1 MSTDAGPEVPAI
13 DPEEFAELVQGASDD
28 QLRAGLEANRELLLA
43 EIFRQMP
50 TRLDR
55 ERASDI
61 DAVVEW
67 RIADPKTREHDVWQL
82 ILRDGSAEVRP
93 GPAED
98 PTVTMEIGAIDFMR
112 LITGGANGP
121 RLFLFGRL
129 KVRGNLVLAAR
140 MPGLFDI
147 PGA

>member
-1 MSTDAGPEVPAI
+1 MSTDAHEAPAI
-13 DPEEFAELVQGASDD
+13 DPEEFASLVQSASDD

-50 TRLDR
+50 SRLDR
-55 ERASDI
+55 ERAADI

-67 RIADPKTREHDVWQL
+67 RIVDHETREHDVWHL
-82 ILRDGSAEVRP
+82 ILREGQAEVRP

-98 PTVTMEIGAIDFMR
+98 ATVTMEVGAVDFMR

-121 RLFLFGRL
+121 KLFLFGRL

>member
-1 MSTDAGPEVPAI
+1 MSTDSPAI
-13 DPEEFAELVQGASDD
+13 DPEEFAELVQGATDD

-50 TRLDR
+50 ERLDQ

-61 DAVVEW
+61 EAVVEW
-67 RIADPKTREHDVWQL
+67 RIVDPKTREQDIWQL
-82 ILRDGSAEVRP
+82 ILRDGNAEVQP

-98 PTVTMEIGAIDFMR
+98 PTVTMEVGAIDFMR

-121 RLFLFGRL
+121 KLFLFGRL

-147 PGA
+147 PGT

>member
-1 MSTDAGPEVPAI
+1 MSADATPETPAI
-13 DPEEFAELVQGASDD
+13 DPEEFAQLVQSASDD

-50 TRLDR
+50 ERLDR
-55 ERASDI
+55 ERAAGI

-67 RIADPKTREHDVWQL
+67 RIVDHQTSDHDVWQL
-82 ILRDGSAEVRP
+82 TLRDGIAEVRP

-98 PTVTMEIGAIDFMR
+98 PTVTMEIGAIDFLR

-121 RLFLFGRL
+121 KLFLFGRL

-140 MPGLFDI
+140 MPTLFDI

>member
-1 MSTDAGPEVPAI
+1 MSTDASPEVPAI
-13 DPEEFAELVQGASDD
+13 DPEEFARLVQDASDD

-50 TRLDR
+50 ARLDR

-61 DAVVEW
+61 NAVIEW
-67 RIADPKTREHDVWQL
+67 RIVDHKTREKDIWQL
-82 ILRDGSAEVRP
+82 IVRDGVAEVQA

-98 PTVTMEIGAIDFMR
+98 PTVTMEVGAIDFMR

-121 RLFLFGRL
+121 KMFLFGRL
-129 KVRGNLVLAAR
+129 KVKGNLVLAAR

-147 PGA
+147 PGG

>member
-1 MSTDAGPEVPAI
+1 MSTDVPAI

-50 TRLDR
+50 ERLDR
-55 ERASDI
+55 ERAADI

-67 RIADPKTREHDVWQL
+67 RIVDPKTREQDIWQMV
-82 ILRDGSAEVRP
+82 LRDGTAEVQP

-98 PTVTMEIGAIDFMR
+98 PTVTMEVGAIDFMR
-112 LITGGANGP
+112 LITGGASGP
-121 RLFLFGRL
+121 KLFLFGRL

-140 MPGLFDI
+140 MQGLFDI
-147 PGA
+147 PGT

>member
-1 MSTDAGPEVPAI
+1 MSADASPEVPAI
-13 DPEEFAELVQGASDD
+13 DPEEFAELVQSASDD

-50 TRLDR
+50 ERLDR

-61 DAVVEW
+61 DAVIEW
-67 RIADPKTREHDVWQL
+67 RIIDHRSREKDTWQL
-82 ILRDGSAEVRP
+82 ILREGIAEVQA
-93 GPAED
+93 GPADE

-121 RLFLFGRL
+121 KLFLFGRL

-140 MPGLFDI
+140 MPTLFDI

>member
-1 MSTDAGPEVPAI
+1 MSTDASPEVPAI
-13 DPEEFAELVQGASDD
+13 DPEEFAKLVQGASDD

-50 TRLDR
+50 SRLNR
-55 ERASDI
+55 ERAGHI

-67 RIADPKTREHDVWQL
+67 RIVDPKTREHDIWQL
-82 ILRDGSAEVRP
+82 ILHDGDAEVQP

-98 PTVTMEIGAIDFMR
+98 PTVTMEVGAIDFMR

-121 RLFLFGRL
+121 KLFLFGRL

-147 PGA
+147 PGT